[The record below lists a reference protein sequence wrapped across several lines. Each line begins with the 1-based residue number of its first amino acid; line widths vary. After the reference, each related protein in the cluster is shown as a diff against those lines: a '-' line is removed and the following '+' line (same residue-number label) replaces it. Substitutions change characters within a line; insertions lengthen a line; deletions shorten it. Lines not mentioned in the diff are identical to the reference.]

1 MWGSGRTALSVRSAV
16 SLRIQNSRSHI
27 PLCLQFLYTTE
38 GNKGTTVIWL
48 QHHGAPR
55 WREAVVARV
64 AFTTLELCKLLLGKK
79 KTIDFYT
86 YWESNLFSF
95 DCKHEHV
102 LFYAFYSFS
111 TVCTGALLT
120 LKPSLH
126 SRPSAWN
133 AQSEARPRGQ
143 RRLPS
148 FIFRK
153 KSKKKSLWNFV
164 FLVLS
169 SPMTLL
175 YNCGGTGGSW
185 RLTWTGKPASHLA
198 SLLKKKKKNNSQ
210 ETQQLWCG
218 FTMFFYLFIA
228 ILCCY
233 VNIIKHFYM
242 YTFLFLFF

>member
-1 MWGSGRTALSVRSAV
+1 MLSGVDDLFCASYTWGRAFLSRHWGSKARRRVRHVHTEGLRRPPLSRGRASSGWAWLRRGDQDGLPSVSWAPCL
-16 SLRIQNSRSHI
+16 LRIQNSRSHI

-64 AFTTLELCKLLLGKK
+64 AFSTLELCKLLLGKK
-79 KTIDFYT
+79 IDFYT

-95 DCKHEHV
+95 DCKHERV

-111 TVCTGALLT
+111 TVCTGALLN
-120 LKPSLH
+120 LRSLRCTRGRPPGTH
-126 SRPSAWN
+126 RARPSH
-133 AQSEARPRGQ
+133 ARNDTSRH
-143 RRLPS
+143 S
-148 FIFRK
+148 FLVK

-175 YNCGGTGGSW
+175 YNCGGRGE
-185 RLTWTGKPASHLA
+185 LEAHLDR
-198 SLLKKKKKNNSQ
+198 
-210 ETQQLWCG
+210 
-218 FTMFFYLFIA
+218 
-228 ILCCY
+228 
-233 VNIIKHFYM
+233 
-242 YTFLFLFF
+242 